1 MYCKTLFVSLD
12 AEFDGTNVIRNSM
25 RSIGAAIF
33 EENNTLPL
41 GTFYVTLKPQANAKP
56 DMCTL
61 NEFWAHHPNQWQE
74 VNTNNL
80 EIVDA
85 MRKFSDFL
93 HGFAQHKL
101 IFVSSAVSADWT
113 WLKIY
118 MDKYGPPDAFNIGFY
133 CHCLSSELRMYMIL
147 NGIGNEAEFKQSLSE
162 DKIYDHHALND
173 AIHQG
178 VLYVNLRM
186 LVNMTK
192 KKKMFVSK

>member
-25 RSIGAAIF
+25 RSLAAAIF
-33 EENNTLPL
+33 EENNTVPL
-41 GTFYVTLKPQANAKP
+41 GTFYVTLKPQSNAAP
-56 DMCTL
+56 DPTTIS
-61 NEFWAHHPNQWQE
+61 EFWCKHPQQWKE

-85 MRKFSDFL
+85 IRNFSDFL
-93 HGFAQHKL
+93 HSFAQHKL

-118 MDKYGPPDAFNIGFY
+118 MDKYGPQDAFNIGFY
-133 CHCLSSELRMYMIL
+133 CHCLSSELRMYMHL
-147 NGIGNEAEFKQSLSE
+147 SGIQNESEFKRSLSE
-162 DKIYDHHALND
+162 EKVYDHHALND

-192 KKKMFVSK
+192 KKKVYVVK